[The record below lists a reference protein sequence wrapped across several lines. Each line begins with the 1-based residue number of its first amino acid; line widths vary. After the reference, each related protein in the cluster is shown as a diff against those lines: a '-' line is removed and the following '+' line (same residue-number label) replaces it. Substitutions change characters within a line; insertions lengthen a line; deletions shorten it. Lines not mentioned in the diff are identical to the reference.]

1 MTKMAEARRA
11 LVLGG
16 SGYLGQA
23 VVEALSARGVEVAFT
38 FNEGQDQ
45 ATALC
50 ERCPNASAHQVELR
64 DEAQVRA
71 LTRALLEDAPARP
84 PSIFIHCATLA
95 RWLDLADVTSTLWG
109 DTMSVCVS
117 SAFWVAQELAAA
129 LKAAGLEGDFIF
141 PMAVNG
147 VMSVPAPIPF
157 GAAQGARQGLMR
169 ALAKE
174 LGRDKIRVNAVT
186 FGPLDGGISAQ
197 LEPQLIKDYKHF
209 SSLGRTGT
217 AQEAAAL
224 ITWLALEN
232 DHIAGATLSADGGL

>member
-1 MTKMAEARRA
+1 MEHHSTPRRA

-23 VVEALSARGVEVAFT
+23 VVEALSARGVDVAFT
-38 FNEGQDQ
+38 FNQRQ
-45 ATALC
+45 APAYALL
-50 ERCPNASAHQVELR
+50 ERWPISQAHEVELR

-71 LTRALLEDAPARP
+71 LVRALIEDDPANP
-84 PSIFIHCATLA
+84 PSIFVHCATLA
-95 RWLDLADVTSTLWG
+95 RWLDLADVDAALWD
-109 DTMSVCVS
+109 DTMRICVS

-129 LKAAGLEGDFIF
+129 IKTADIEGDFIF

-224 ITWLALEN
+224 IAWLALEN